1 MALSFLE
8 NYGLFPKELILFS
21 GLSFE
26 GLGKSRL
33 ADFPAPFSSLVLSII
48 SQIFSQKFVN
58 FQEKDFSFF
67 PKKATMQ
74 ENLFF
79 N

>member
-1 MALSFLE
+1 M
-8 NYGLFPKELILFS
+8 
-21 GLSFE
+21 
-26 GLGKSRL
+26 GKSRL

-79 N
+79 Y

>member
-1 MALSFLE
+1 MNRE
-8 NYGLFPKELILFS
+8 VVPETLFS
-21 GLSFE
+21 NYLTPLRGWEKVGWLTF
-26 GLGKSRL
+26 R
-33 ADFPAPFSSLVLSII
+33 PFSSLVLSII